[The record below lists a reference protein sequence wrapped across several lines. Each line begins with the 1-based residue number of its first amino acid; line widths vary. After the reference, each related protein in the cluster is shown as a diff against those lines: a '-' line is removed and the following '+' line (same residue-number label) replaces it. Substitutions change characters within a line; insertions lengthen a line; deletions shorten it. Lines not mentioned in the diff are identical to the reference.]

1 MRWVIRGVA
10 GILGLAIMIALV
22 VSGYV
27 YYRFSSSQPRM
38 EGTIEVAGLSAET
51 QIIRDEFG
59 VPHIFGETDE
69 DIYFAIGYAH
79 AQDRFFQMDMM
90 RRYVHGELAAL
101 LGHLNANTA
110 IADARS
116 RNRGYHLVAQA
127 AVENAGP
134 DMRRAIEAYTRGVNA
149 RLAEGRY
156 PPEYLFLQA
165 APEPWELHD
174 SAAVVVYMAD
184 SLAAGEY
191 AEIANRELAELLSQE
206 QLEEF
211 LPGYPDWA
219 PTMLQAEDFPPP
231 QPEMPV
237 EGPTTEAQPD
247 FDDGSNAWVLSGEHT
262 VSGEPLLAN
271 DPHLALGAPGIW
283 YFARLDLPQGAV
295 VGATIAG
302 SPLVVLGR
310 NQVSAW
316 GFTNTGFDV
325 IDMQPHAAG
334 ALTTTE
340 RTEVIEVRDGENLT
354 LTFRDAENGPVLSP
368 DYFNLDVFGDQ
379 DVVLVSTA
387 LNRDN
392 RVADVSLDL
401 MLSQS
406 WEEFVEAGRGFTAP
420 MQNMHYAHIDGTIG
434 YTTPGLLP
442 IRDENGNWTGYV
454 PYDDLPRVR
463 NPVSGRVAS
472 GNNRITPDNYP
483 YDTPGTYA
491 AYRAERIDQRLNE
504 VEQHSPETFQHII
517 MDVTSAQATR
527 ILPALRDAQPETD
540 LGAYGLALIQ
550 GWDGDMAAVRSEP
563 LIYSLWYRDIAEA
576 IYGDELGENFNR
588 FLSTRRVFTENVL
601 IGNDNHWCDDITTDN
616 AETCAQRLG
625 LALDRAMERGV
636 ERFGSDIEN
645 WTWGSA
651 HQAVFDHPVFTGTSL
666 PLLDDWFTVR
676 QPVGGDSSTVNV
688 AVYSVRAQSFDVFHG
703 PSLRAIYDLS
713 DLDSSRFMHA
723 PGQSGH
729 PWSDHYRDLAPL
741 WAAGESFEMRTD
753 WGPDNTPEGMR
764 VLTLQPAN

>member
-1 MRWVIRGVA
+1 MRWVIRGIA
-10 GILGLAIMIALV
+10 GVLGLAIFIVAV
-22 VSGYV
+22 AAGYV
-27 YYRFSSSQPRM
+27 FYRFSSSQPRT
-38 EGTIEVAGLSAET
+38 EGSVQVAGLSAEAH
-51 QIIRDEFG
+51 IVRDEFG

-101 LGHLNANTA
+101 LGHLNPATRY
-110 IADARS
+110 ADARS
-116 RNRGYHLVAQA
+116 RNRGYHLVAHA
-127 AVENAGP
+127 AVENADP
-134 DMRRAIEAYTRGVNA
+134 EMRAAIEAYARGVNA
-149 RLAEGRY
+149 RLAEGRH

-165 APEPWELHD
+165 TPEPWELHD

-191 AEIANRELAELLSQE
+191 AEVANRELGEILSAEQFA
-206 QLEEF
+206 EF

-219 PTMLQAEDFPPP
+219 PTMLQSEDFPPLE
-231 QPEMPV
+231 PETPI
-237 EGPTTEAQPD
+237 EEPTTEAQPD
-247 FDDGSNAWVLSGEHT
+247 FDDGSNAWVLSGDHT

-271 DPHLALGAPGIW
+271 DPHLSLGAPGIW

-325 IDMQPHAAG
+325 IDMQPYAAG
-334 ALTTTE
+334 SLATTT
-340 RTEVIEVRDGENLT
+340 RTEVIEVRGGEDIT
-354 LTFRDAENGPVLSP
+354 LTFRDAENGPVLNP

-387 LNRDN
+387 LSRDN

-406 WEEFVEAGRGFTAP
+406 WDEFVEAGRGFTAP

-442 IRDENGNWTGYV
+442 IRDEDGNWTGYV
-454 PYDDLPRVR
+454 PYEELPRVR
-463 NPVSGRVAS
+463 NPISGRIAS

-483 YDTPGTYA
+483 YDTPGTYT
-491 AYRAERIDQRLNE
+491 AYRAERIEQRLDA
-504 VEQHSPETFQHII
+504 VDQHSPESFQDII
-517 MDVTSAQATR
+517 MDVTSAQVAR
-527 ILPALRDAQPETD
+527 LLPALRDAQPQTEA
-540 LGAYGLALIQ
+540 GIQALSLIRE
-550 GWDGDMAAVRSEP
+550 WDGDMAAVRAEP

-576 IYGDELGENFNR
+576 IYGDELGEDFNR
-588 FLSTRRVFTENVL
+588 FLSSRRVFTENVL
-601 IGNDNHWCDDITTDN
+601 MGSDDHWCDDITTDGN
-616 AETCAQRLG
+616 ESCEQRLG
-625 LALDRAMERGV
+625 IALDAAMARGI
-636 ERFGSDIEN
+636 ERFGPDIDN

-651 HQAVFDHPVFTGTSL
+651 HQAVFDHPVFTGSGL
-666 PLLDDWFTVR
+666 PLLEDWFTVR

-688 AVYSVRAQSFDVFHG
+688 AVFSVRAQSFDVFHG

-713 DLDSSRFMHA
+713 DLESSRFMHA

-753 WGPDNTPEGMR
+753 WGPEDAPANMR
-764 VLTLQPAN
+764 VLTLRPAN